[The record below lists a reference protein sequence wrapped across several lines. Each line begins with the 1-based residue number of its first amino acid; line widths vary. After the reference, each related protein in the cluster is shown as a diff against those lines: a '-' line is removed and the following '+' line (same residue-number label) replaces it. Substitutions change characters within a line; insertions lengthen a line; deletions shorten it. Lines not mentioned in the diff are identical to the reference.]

1 MVRDTI
7 RRMASPRQLLL
18 DEQLCFALYATSRA
32 MTARYRP
39 MLSELGV
46 TYPQYLVLLVLWE
59 RETASV
65 RELGDALGM
74 DYGTLSPILK
84 RLERAGFV
92 KRTRRAE
99 DERVVD
105 VSLTS
110 TGREL
115 ERSACA
121 SVAALF
127 DGPHGMTRAEADAL
141 RDRLTELRAVLE
153 A

>member
-1 MVRDTI
+1 VR
-7 RRMASPRQLLL
+7 
-18 DEQLCFALYATSRA
+18 
-32 MTARYRP
+32 
-39 MLSELGV
+39 
-46 TYPQYLVLLVLWE
+46 
-59 RETASV
+59 
-65 RELGDALGM
+65 
-74 DYGTLSPILK
+74 
-84 RLERAGFV
+84 
-92 KRTRRAE
+92 RTRLAE

-127 DGPHGMTRAEADAL
+127 DGPDGMTRAEADAL

-153 A
+153 AGGSSAAPTSAAPRP